1 MKEHDQLIVQPDQRD
16 QPLSVNEVI
25 ELIYQNE
32 CNENT
37 IERYRRDVELALL
50 LDDALD
56 AEET

>member
-37 IERYRRDVELALL
+37 IERYRRDEELALL